1 MEELQLLLEGKLY
14 ELSREKRIAVISYL
28 KMEKM
33 GRMKPEGIQFKG
45 YKWKSKAKQLMEVV
59 KPFC

>member
-28 KMEKM
+28 KMEKA
-33 GRMKPEGIQFKG
+33 GSDETRRNSIQRI
-45 YKWKSKAKQLMEVV
+45 QMEIES
-59 KPFC
+59 